1 MNFRMATNQADIP
14 VIIQGAV
21 NPPINQNQQLVVGGQ
36 TDQNTFPVIRLKIC
50 GGIQIAC
57 GILGIIGVILDVIE
71 INRYHLIY
79 FYNTIKLTLTISAVI
94 CSIGSVWV
102 SFEMSMILN
111 RLEKTIMYR
120 YINII
125 EHIKVIIFKEEK
137 KIISLCCTLTNI
149 KCKYIRIILNPN
161 LVNCTWFYF
170 NPLKRA

>member
-1 MNFRMATNQADIP
+1 MNFRMATNQAVIP

-21 NPPINQNQQLVVGGQ
+21 NPQINQNQQLVVGGQ

-50 GGIQIAC
+50 GGIQIGC

-71 INRYHLIY
+71 INRFDLKY
-79 FYNTIKLTLTISAVI
+79 FYNTLTTSAVI

-137 KIISLCCTLTNI
+137 NHFALLYFD
-149 KCKYIRIILNPN
+149 KY
-161 LVNCTWFYF
+161 
-170 NPLKRA
+170 